1 MPVARLGFTLT
12 PTLALALSQT
22 LTLTLARLHVGLYGF
37 RAAALHRLVALPPS
51 PLEVLER
58 LEQLRAIEAG
68 MHIVVGRVA
77 SAPHGVDT
85 EADLRAVQG
94 PGFRAIDGA

>member
-1 MPVARLGFTLT
+1 
-12 PTLALALSQT
+12 
-22 LTLTLARLHVGLYGF
+22 VGLYAF
-37 RAAALHRLVALPPS
+37 RPAALHKLVALPPS

-58 LEQLRAIEAG
+58 LEQLRALEAG

-85 EADLRAVQG
+85 EDDLRAVQA
-94 PGFRAIDGA
+94 PGFQHDVYRRRA